1 MKFQVHSR
9 LSSLLA
15 VVGLQAH
22 ILVER
27 SPSRGTGPLTQSDQ
41 AAASNAIDLFNG
53 APQFDQCAR
62 QEVRKGGDVV
72 FVLGQHPVTGVVIET
87 AGPTIAVV
95 SYRDPSTSV
104 DKLSVIQQ
112 DPGDMWHSVST
123 CDATNRDDA
132 LTHARR
138 MPKKDRCFVGKDVD
152 VLEDLSPGDMRS
164 ILQSIGNTLTGEGD
178 KAAEKRQPRDVLES
192 ILRFGRRFGFVSAD
206 QQLRVARDQK
216 SGKKDHEP
224 GPSTPSA
231 THPAESTEG

>member
-1 MKFQVHSR
+1 MKFPVHSR

-15 VVGLQAH
+15 IFGLQAH

-27 SPSRGTGPLTQSDQ
+27 SPSRGAGPLTQSDQ
-41 AAASNAIDLFNG
+41 AAASNVIDLFSG
-53 APQFDQCAR
+53 APRFDQCTR

-95 SYRDPSTSV
+95 SYRDPSTSA

-132 LTHARR
+132 LAHARR
-138 MPKKDRCFVGKDVD
+138 MPKRDRCFAGKDVD
-152 VLEDLSPGDMRS
+152 VLDDLSPSDMRS
-164 ILQSIGNTLTGEGD
+164 VLRSIGNALTGEGD

-192 ILRFGRRFGFVSAD
+192 ILRYGRRFGFVSAD
-206 QQLRVARDQK
+206 QQLRVARDHK
-216 SGKKDHEP
+216 GGKKDHEP
-224 GPSTPSA
+224 SA
-231 THPAESTEG
+231 TTPATTHAESTDG